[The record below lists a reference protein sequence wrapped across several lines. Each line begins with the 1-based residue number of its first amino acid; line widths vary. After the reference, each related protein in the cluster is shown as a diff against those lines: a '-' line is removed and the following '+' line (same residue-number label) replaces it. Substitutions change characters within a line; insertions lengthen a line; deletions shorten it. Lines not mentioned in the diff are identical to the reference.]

1 MTQEQILEF
10 NKKCAKFI
18 GATPQSLYPENKDL
32 EQDGI
37 HWKFPN
43 GIKLAMRQNYTTA
56 NMKFHSDW
64 NWIHEVIDAIENIQI
79 KEQHIYSIQPRG
91 ATCEI
96 KCSTQYSLAFDI
108 EMPVIYTIGKSKKEA
123 VVQAI
128 DQFLD
133 WYYESK

>member
-43 GIKLAMRQNYTTA
+43 GIKLGMWQNYTTA

-64 NWIHEVIDAIENIQI
+64 NWIHEVMQ
-79 KEQHIYSIQPRG
+79 
-91 ATCEI
+91 
-96 KCSTQYSLAFDI
+96 
-108 EMPVIYTIGKSKKEA
+108 VIFQTVSFKTVDECTEEEWYATIGVTRLHMIAHKEA
-123 VVQAI
+123 AVEVI
-128 DQFLD
+128 RRFLD